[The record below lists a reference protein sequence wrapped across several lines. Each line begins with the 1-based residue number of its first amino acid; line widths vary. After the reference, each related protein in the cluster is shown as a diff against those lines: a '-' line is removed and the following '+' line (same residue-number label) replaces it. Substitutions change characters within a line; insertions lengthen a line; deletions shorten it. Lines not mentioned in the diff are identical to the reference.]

1 MHVFHCPTRWGDMDI
16 QGHLNNVRYIDY
28 LQEARVS
35 YLLSGDN
42 ADMLG
47 NGVLVAG
54 HQMEYLAPVVHSDDL
69 LIELA
74 PQQVGAGRFSI
85 GYHLSVAGRPVARAI
100 SLLAPFDL
108 EANRARRLTPAE
120 REHFRADEQSPGLEL
135 RPVPKVTIGDA
146 AAHVFEFTVRWSDLD
161 SYRHVNNVRF
171 YDYLQEARL
180 AMMGPAAERGAD
192 FLWLLVRQ
200 DVEYLA
206 QLNFRTQP
214 YQVRTAV
221 QAIGNSS
228 MTLTA
233 EIVDPL
239 DGTVFARGRSVVVCG
254 DPATGR
260 PIAVPP
266 AGRELLEQYLVQ
278 G

>member
-35 YLLSGDN
+35 YLLAGDN

-47 NGVLVAG
+47 NGVLVAR
-54 HQMEYLAPVVHSDDL
+54 HQMEYLAPVVHGEDL

-74 PQQVGAGRFSI
+74 PQQVGVGRFSI
-85 GYHLSVAGRPVARAI
+85 GYRLSVDGRPVGRAV

-108 EANRARRLTPAE
+108 AANRARRLTPAE
-120 REHFRADEQSPGLEL
+120 RDHFKADEQSPGVEL
-135 RPVPKVTIGDA
+135 RTVPRVTIGDA
-146 AAHVFEFTVRWSDLD
+146 AAHVHEFTVRWSDLD

-180 AMMGPAAERGAD
+180 ALMGPAAERGAD
-192 FLWLLVRQ
+192 FLWLLLRQ

-206 QLNFRTQP
+206 QLNFRREP
-214 YQVRTAV
+214 YAVRTAV
-221 QAIGNSS
+221 QAIGNTS

-239 DGTVFARGRSVVVCG
+239 DGTVYARGRSVVVCG
-254 DPATGR
+254 EPASGR
-260 PIAVPP
+260 PMPVPS
-266 AGRELLEQYLVQ
+266 AAREVLEQYLIQ
-278 G
+278 T

>member
-1 MHVFHCPTRWGDMDI
+1 MDL

-28 LQEARVS
+28 LQEARVD
-35 YLLSGDN
+35 YLLSGPN
-42 ADMLG
+42 AEMLG
-47 NGVLVAG
+47 SGVLVAS
-54 HQMEYLAPVVHSDDL
+54 HQMEYLAPVVHGEDL
-69 LIELA
+69 VIELA

-85 GYHLSVAGRPVARAI
+85 GYEFKVAQKPVARAV

-108 EANRARRLTPAE
+108 QANRARRLSAAE
-120 REHFRADEQSPGLEL
+120 REHFLAEEAAPGLQL
-135 RPVPKVTIGDA
+135 RTVPRSTIGEGP
-146 AAHVFEFTVRWSDLD
+146 AHMYEFSVRWSDLD

-180 AMMGPAAERGAD
+180 ALMAPAAERGAD

-206 QLNFRTQP
+206 QLNFRREP
-214 YQVRTAV
+214 YAVRTAV

-233 EIVDPL
+233 EVIDPQ
-239 DGTVFARGRSVVVCG
+239 DGTVFARGRSVIVCG

-260 PIAVPP
+260 PMPVP
-266 AGRELLEQYLVQ
+266 AQGRDLLEAYLVQ